1 LLASNRVRYIPSVG
15 AVDSDLID
23 LRRILAE
30 ILDVAEYMAATVLA
44 DEVAEVCTQT
54 HVCHGGLVVAPFL
67 DREAFE

>member
-54 HVCHGGLVVAPFL
+54 HVCHGRLVVAPFL
-67 DREAFE
+67 DREALE